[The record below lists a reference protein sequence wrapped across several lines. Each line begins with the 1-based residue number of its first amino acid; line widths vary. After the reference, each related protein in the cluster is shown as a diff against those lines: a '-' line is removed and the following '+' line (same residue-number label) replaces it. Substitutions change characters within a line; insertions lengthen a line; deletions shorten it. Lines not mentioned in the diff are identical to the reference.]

1 MKKIQLILCGGF
13 VLLQLFSASLVHA
26 ALPPDVLESAQKGKA
41 SSQYAI
47 ARLYELGNRVKS
59 DNAKAIEWYTKAA
72 DQGHVDAAY
81 RLGLIYY
88 KGVGGFQINLKKAF
102 RYISQAANKNH
113 KNSQANLAKMY
124 ENGDG
129 VKRSEELSD
138 YWYEQAFTARI
149 QPFSEYIKEQS
160 RTSDTVSTKPNNKP
174 KNKSKPKKAVTVV
187 KTWKPNPPVP
197 SKKTKLK
204 FPASI
209 TSFEWFEKAKASAH
223 LSSPAVECKAKG
235 KKLVCSSS
243 KLKGKHTTGI
253 YQYKLRSI
261 ITAKNNSKDIKIT
274 YRKLY
279 TSVPEESEGGYDDD
293 EDETAKTNQLV
304 LGWEQKSHSL
314 SCRFENAKTILC
326 RPVGEDAFYIK
337 AK

>member
-1 MKKIQLILCGGF
+1 MKKIQLIHRSSF
-13 VLLQLFSASLVHA
+13 VLLQLLFASLVHA
-26 ALPPDVLESAQKGKA
+26 ALPADVLESAEKGKA
-41 SSQYAI
+41 SSQYSI
-47 ARLYELGNRVKS
+47 ARSYELGNRVKS

-129 VKRSEELSD
+129 VKRNEELSD
-138 YWYEQAFTARI
+138 YWYEQAFTAKI

-160 RTSDTVSTKPNNKP
+160 RSSDTAPTK
-174 KNKSKPKKAVTVV
+174 SKKAVAVV
-187 KTWKPNPPVP
+187 RKKWKPNPPVP
-197 SKKTKLK
+197 SNKTRLK
-204 FPASI
+204 FPKSI
-209 TSFEWFEKAKASAH
+209 TSLKWFEKSKPSAY
-223 LSSPAVECKAKG
+223 LSSPKVECKTKG

-243 KLKGKHTTGI
+243 KLRGLHATGI
-253 YQYKLRSI
+253 YKYKLRSI
-261 ITAKNNSKDIKIT
+261 ITAKRNSKDIEIT

-279 TSVPEESEGGYDDD
+279 TSVPEESEGGYDDED
-293 EDETAKTNQLV
+293 EDENVKTNQLV
-304 LGWEQKSHSL
+304 VGWEQKSHSI
-314 SCRFENAKTILC
+314 SCRFENAKSILC

-337 AK
+337 AR

>member
-1 MKKIQLILCGGF
+1 MKKIQLIHRGSF
-13 VLLQLFSASLVHA
+13 VLLQLFFASLVHA
-26 ALPPDVLESAQKGKA
+26 ALPADVLESAEKGKA
-41 SSQYAI
+41 SAQYSI
-47 ARLYELGNRVKS
+47 ARSYELGNRVKS
-59 DNAKAIEWYTKAA
+59 DNAKAIEWYAKAA

-88 KGVGGFQINLKKAF
+88 KGVGGFKINLNKAF

-129 VKRSEELSD
+129 VKRNEELSD
-138 YWYEQAFTARI
+138 YWYEQAFTAEI
-149 QPFSEYIKEQS
+149 QSFDEYIKKQS
-160 RTSDTVSTKPNNKP
+160 RSSDTVPT
-174 KNKSKPKKAVTVV
+174 KPKKAVAVV
-187 KTWKPNPPVP
+187 KTWKPNPPIP
-197 SKKTKLK
+197 SRKAKLK
-204 FPASI
+204 FPKSI
-209 TSFEWFEKAKASAH
+209 TNFEWFEKSKASAY
-223 LSSPAVECKAKG
+223 LSSPKVECKAKR

-243 KLKGKHTTGI
+243 KLRGKHATGI
-253 YQYKLRSI
+253 YRYKVKSI
-261 ITAKNNSKDIKIT
+261 ITAQRNSKDINIT

-279 TSVPEESEGGYDDD
+279 TSVPAESEGGYDDD
-293 EDETAKTNQLV
+293 DEESTKTNQLV
-304 LGWEQKSHSL
+304 VGWEQKSHSL

>member
-1 MKKIQLILCGGF
+1 MKKIQLIHRGSF
-13 VLLQLFSASLVHA
+13 VLLQLFFASLVHA
-26 ALPPDVLESAQKGKA
+26 ALPADVLESAEKGKA
-41 SSQYAI
+41 SAQYSI
-47 ARLYELGNRVKS
+47 ARSYELGNRVKS

-88 KGVGGFQINLKKAF
+88 KGVGGFKVNLNKAF

-129 VKRSEELSD
+129 VKRNEELSD
-138 YWYEQAFTARI
+138 YWYEQAFTAQI
-149 QPFSEYIKEQS
+149 QSFDEYIKEQS
-160 RTSDTVSTKPNNKP
+160 RSSDTVSA
-174 KNKSKPKKAVTVV
+174 KPKKAVAVV
-187 KTWKPNPPVP
+187 RKKWKPNPPVP

-204 FPASI
+204 FPKTI
-209 TSFEWFEKAKASAH
+209 TSFTWFEKAKPSAY
-223 LSSPAVECKAKG
+223 LSSPKVECKVKG

-243 KLKGKHTTGI
+243 KLKGMHSTGL
-253 YQYKLRSI
+253 YRYKLKSI
-261 ITAKNNSKDIKIT
+261 ITAKRGSKDLQIT

-279 TSVPEESEGGYDDD
+279 TSVPEESVGGYDDD
-293 EDETAKTNQLV
+293 DDEDENVKAKANQLV
-304 LGWEQKSHSL
+304 VGWEQKSHSL
-314 SCRFENAKTILC
+314 PCRFENAKTILC
-326 RPVGEDAFYIK
+326 RPAGEDAFYIK